1 MLKIGLTGGLGA
13 GKSTVSRMF
22 AELGAPVIDTDEIS
36 RELTAAGGAAM
47 PAVCAAFGEAVL
59 RADGGLDRAA
69 MRARILADAA
79 AKERLEAILHPLIR
93 AEVERR
99 LASADAPYV
108 LVVVPLLIETA
119 AYDALLDRVLVV
131 DCSEKTQLDRAL
143 ARGGWSEHEIRAMM
157 ANQAGRSARLARAD
171 DVIDSECSLAELA
184 ARVAELDRK
193 YRALAAKPL

>member
-47 PAVCAAFGEAVL
+47 PAVRAAFGEAVL

-79 AKERLEAILHPLIR
+79 AKERLEGILHPLIR

>member
-13 GKSTVSRMF
+13 GKTTVSRMF

-36 RELTAAGGAAM
+36 RELTAPGGAAM
-47 PAVCAAFGEAVL
+47 PTVRAAFGEAVL
-59 RADGGLDRAA
+59 SADGSLNRAA
-69 MRARILADAA
+69 MRARILSDAA

-99 LASADAPYV
+99 LDATHAPYA
-108 LVVVPLLIETA
+108 LVVVPLLVETA

-143 ARGGWSEHEIRAMM
+143 ARGGWSEDEIRAMM
-157 ANQAGRSARLARAD
+157 ARQAGRGARLARAD

-193 YRALAAKPL
+193 YRALAAKAL

>member
-79 AKERLEAILHPLIR
+79 AKERLEGILHPLIR

-108 LVVVPLLIETA
+108 LVVVPLLVETA